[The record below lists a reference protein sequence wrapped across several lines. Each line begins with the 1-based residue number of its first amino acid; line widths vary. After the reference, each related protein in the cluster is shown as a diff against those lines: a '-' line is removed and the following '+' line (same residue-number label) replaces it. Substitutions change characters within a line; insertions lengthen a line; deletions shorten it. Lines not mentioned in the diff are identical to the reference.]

1 MKDLRHRRN
10 RISGRIFTRNLILHR
25 RNSNRVLSMIEENVA
40 AHCAQEEGRNA
51 RNRKKESYR
60 GIEEISPRKPSFLFL
75 LPQSRRWRIGAKV
88 DRTRAR
94 FASLYRAR
102 LPGQFASSTVYSS
115 CGFIGTTFNQWSYP
129 PSSIPFVIDIE
140 NAAVGTDEKII
151 PSDNPRF
158 Y

>member
-1 MKDLRHRRN
+1 MKNLVV
-10 RISGRIFTRNLILHR
+10 FTRNLILHR

>member
-1 MKDLRHRRN
+1 MK
-10 RISGRIFTRNLILHR
+10 NLVVTSLY
-25 RNSNRVLSMIEENVA
+25 EESYPPSSQFESSFIDDRGKCCRA
-40 AHCAQEEGRNA
+40 LCTGTQKKEGRNA

-140 NAAVGTDEKII
+140 NAAMGTEKII